1 MNKMYDYPQNFFNRE
16 LSWLEFNKRVLD
28 EARNEE
34 NPLLERVKFL
44 SIFNSNLDEFFMVRV
59 ASLLRKY
66 KDNIDSVDI
75 AGMNPSQQ
83 LEKIIEKV
91 RFLVQEQYNCY
102 NELTRL
108 LSLKQIKIH
117 KYKNL
122 CEKSKKYID
131 DYYEREIYPVLTPMV
146 IDSARPFPLLLNKT
160 LNIAALL
167 KTSTSNSHIFG
178 TIQVPSVL
186 SRLIAIPNDENR
198 VDFVLLEDVIKSNLP
213 KLFSNHEVLYSCSY
227 RITKDVDLD
236 VDEEDAMDLLETME
250 ESLKQRKWG
259 NVVRLEIESN
269 ENIDYFN
276 EILDIIVDEIE
287 IEEQYIFKINGVI
300 DFTFLN
306 KLGSLEGFDEL
317 KYEKLKMSNIK
328 IPHRTDIFGYIKEK
342 DIFVHHPYESFDII
356 VDMVRKAAEDPNVL
370 AIKQTL
376 YRVSG
381 NSPIIEALTKAAEKG
396 KQVTVL
402 VELKARFDEE
412 NNITWAKKLEKAG
425 CHVIYGVIGLKTHC
439 KILLV
444 VRKEKDKI
452 RRYVHFGT
460 GNYNDVTAKFYT
472 DMGILTA
479 DEQFGKDASTLFN
492 MLSGYASPDKMKKK
506 TIAPYDF
513 RSKFEKLIK
522 RETENAKQGKKSKII
537 AKMNSLLDKSITTEL
552 YAASQAG
559 VEIELIVRG
568 ICCLKP
574 GVKGLSE
581 NIKVRSIVGRYLEH
595 SRIYYFYNDGKE
607 EIYISSGD
615 WMYRNLNKRVE
626 TMGIVED
633 KDIQQ
638 EIKEI
643 LDLYLKDNVK
653 AKILKS
659 DGSYEKKQIA
669 ENEKRVNAQEELVG
683 FTRNKNKSLEKEFSQ
698 TLIIPVKK

>member
-59 ASLLRKY
+59 ASLL
-66 KDNIDSVDI
+66 
-75 AGMNPSQQ
+75 
-83 LEKIIEKV
+83 
-91 RFLVQEQYNCY
+91 
-102 NELTRL
+102 
-108 LSLKQIKIH
+108 
-117 KYKNL
+117 
-122 CEKSKKYID
+122 
-131 DYYEREIYPVLTPMV
+131 
-146 IDSARPFPLLLNKT
+146 
-160 LNIAALL
+160 
-167 KTSTSNSHIFG
+167 
-178 TIQVPSVL
+178 
-186 SRLIAIPNDENR
+186 
-198 VDFVLLEDVIKSNLP
+198 LP
-213 KLFSNHEVLYSCSY
+213 KLFSSHEVLYSCSY
-227 RITKDVDLD
+227 RITKDADLD

-259 NVVRLEIESN
+259 DAVRLEIESN
-269 ENIDYFN
+269 GNVEYFN

-287 IEEQYIFKINGVI
+287 IDEQYIFKINGII

-306 KLGSLEGFDEL
+306 KLGSVEGFDEL
-317 KYEKLKMSNIK
+317 KYEKVKMDNIK

-356 VDMVRKAAEDPNVL
+356 VDMVKKAAEDPNVL

-452 RRYVHFGT
+452 KRYVHFGT

-492 MLSGYASPDKMKKK
+492 MLSGYASPDNMKKI
-506 TIAPYDF
+506 TIAPYGF
-513 RSKFEKLIK
+513 RDKFEKMIR
-522 RETENAKQGKKSKII
+522 REAENAKKGKKAKII

-574 GVKGLSE
+574 GIKGLSE
-581 NIKVRSIVGRYLEH
+581 NIKVRSVVGRYLEH

-607 EIYISSGD
+607 ELYISSGD

-669 ENEKRVNAQEELVG
+669 ENEKRINAQEELVK
-683 FTRNKNKSLEKEFSQ
+683 FTHNKNKSLEKEFSQ
-698 TLIIPVKK
+698 TLIIPIGK

>member
-1 MNKMYDYPQNFFNRE
+1 MNKIYDYPQNFFNRE

-28 EARNEE
+28 EAHNEE

-44 SIFNSNLDEFFMVRV
+44 SIFNSNLDEFFMLRV

-66 KDNIDSVDI
+66 KQGIKTVDM
-75 AGMNPSQQ
+75 AGMTPKTQ
-83 LEKIIEKV
+83 LDKIIKKV
-91 RFLVQEQYNCY
+91 RFLLEEQYKCY

-108 LSLKQIKIH
+108 LSLKNIKVH

-122 CEKSKKYID
+122 CDKSKRYID

-167 KTSTSNSHIFG
+167 KTQNSNAHIFG

-186 SRLIAIPNDENR
+186 SRLIKIPTDEDR
-198 VDFVLLEDVIKSNLP
+198 VDFVLLEDVIKSKLY

-227 RITKDVDLD
+227 RITKDADLE
-236 VDEEDAMDLLETME
+236 VDEEDTIDLLETME

-259 NVVRLEIESN
+259 DAVRLEIETGPNN
-269 ENIDYFN
+269 EYFN
-276 EILDIIVDEIE
+276 KILNIIVDEIE
-287 IEEQYIFKINGVI
+287 IDEQYIFKTNGVI
-300 DFTFLN
+300 DFIFLN
-306 KLGSLEGFDEL
+306 KLGSLNGFDDL
-317 KYEKLKMSNIK
+317 KYEKVKVDNIK

-356 VDMVRKAAEDPNVL
+356 VDMIKKAAEDPNVL

-439 KILLV
+439 KILLI

-452 RRYVHFGT
+452 KRYVHFGT

-479 DEQFGKDASTLFN
+479 DETFGADASILFN
-492 MLSGYASPDKMKKK
+492 MLSGYAAPNDMKKI
-506 TIAPYDF
+506 TIAPYGF
-513 RSKFEKLIK
+513 RNKFEEMIR
-522 RETENAKQGKKSKII
+522 RETQNAKQGKKAKII

-574 GVKGLSE
+574 GIKGLSE

-633 KDIQQ
+633 SDIQQ

-653 AKILKS
+653 AKILQS
-659 DGSYEKKQIA
+659 DGSYKLNNIK
-669 ENEKRVNAQEELVG
+669 ENEKRVNAQEELVK
-683 FTRNKNKSLEKEFSQ
+683 FTHNKNKNLEKEFSQ
-698 TLIIPVKK
+698 TIIIPMVK

>member
-28 EARNEE
+28 EAYNEE

-59 ASLLRKY
+59 ASLLRKD
-66 KDNIDSVDI
+66 KKGIDEVDI
-75 AGMNPSQQ
+75 SGMNPSQQ

-91 RFLVQEQYNCY
+91 RFLVEEQYKCY

-108 LSLKQIKIH
+108 LSLKNIKIH

-122 CEKSKKYID
+122 CQKSKKYID

-167 KTSTSNSHIFG
+167 KSKNSNAHIFG

-186 SRLIAIPNDENR
+186 SRLIAIPNEENR
-198 VDFVLLEDVIKSNLP
+198 VDFVLLEDVIKS
-213 KLFSNHEVLYSCSY
+213 KLHKVFSNHEVLYSCSY
-227 RITKDVDLD
+227 KITKDADLE
-236 VDEEDAMDLLETME
+236 VDEEDTIDLLETME
-250 ESLKQRKWG
+250 EFLKQRKWG
-259 NVVRLEIESN
+259 DAVRLEIETNGNN
-269 ENIDYFN
+269 EYFN

-287 IEEQYIFKINGVI
+287 IDEQYIFKINETI
-300 DFTFLN
+300 DLTFLN
-306 KLGSLEGFDEL
+306 KLGSLKGFDEL
-317 KYEKLKMSNIK
+317 KYEKVKADTIK

-356 VDMVRKAAEDPNVL
+356 VDMVKKAAEDPNVL

-444 VRKEKDKI
+444 VRKEKDQIK
-452 RRYVHFGT
+452 RYVHFGT

-472 DMGILTA
+472 DMGIITA
-479 DEQFGKDASTLFN
+479 DETFGADATILFN
-492 MLSGYASPDKMKKK
+492 MLSGYALPNDMKKL
-506 TIAPYDF
+506 TIAPYKF
-513 RSKFEKLIK
+513 RHKFEDMIR
-522 RETENAKQGKKSKII
+522 REAEYAKKGKKAKII

-574 GVKGLSE
+574 GIKGLSE
-581 NIKVRSIVGRYLEH
+581 NIKVRSVVGRYLEH

-633 KDIQQ
+633 KDIRK

-643 LDLYLKDNVK
+643 LELYLKDNVK

-659 DGSYEKKQIA
+659 DGSYEKQTIS
-669 ENEKRVNAQEELVG
+669 ENEKRINVQEELVK
-683 FTRNKNKSLEKEFSQ
+683 FTHNRNKRLEKEFNQ
-698 TLIIPVKK
+698 TLMVPMIG

>member
-28 EARNEE
+28 EAHNEE

-59 ASLLRKY
+59 ASLLAKY
-66 KDNIDSVDI
+66 KKGIDKVDI
-75 AGMNPSQQ
+75 AGMNASQQ
-83 LEKIIEKV
+83 LDEIIKKV
-91 RFLVQEQYNCY
+91 RFLTEEQYKCY

-108 LSLKQIKIH
+108 LSLKHIKIH

-167 KTSTSNSHIFG
+167 KTQSSNAHIFG
-178 TIQVPSVL
+178 TIQVPSVI
-186 SRLIAIPNDENR
+186 SRLITIPSEENR
-198 VDFVLLEDVIKSNLP
+198 VELVLLEDIIKSKLE
-213 KLFSNHEVLYSCSY
+213 KLFSSHEVLYSCSY
-227 RITKDVDLD
+227 RITKDADLD
-236 VDEEDAMDLLETME
+236 VDEEDTMDLLETME

-259 NVVRLEIESN
+259 DAVRLEIESN
-269 ENIDYFN
+269 GNSKYFD
-276 EILDIIVDEIE
+276 EILEKIVDEIE
-287 IEEQYIFKINGVI
+287 IEEKYIFEINGVI
-300 DFTFLN
+300 DLTFLN
-306 KLGSLEGFDEL
+306 KLGSLNGFDEL
-317 KYEKLKMSNIK
+317 KYEKVKVDNIK

-356 VDMVRKAAEDPNVL
+356 VDMVKKAAEDPNVL

-425 CHVIYGVIGLKTHC
+425 CHVIYGMIGFKTHC

-444 VRKEKDKI
+444 VRKEKNKI
-452 RRYVHFGT
+452 KRYVHFGT

-472 DMGILTA
+472 DMGIITA
-479 DEQFGKDASTLFN
+479 DEAFGADASILFN
-492 MLSGYASPDKMKKK
+492 MLSGYASPDNMKKI
-506 TIAPYDF
+506 TIAPYGF
-513 RSKFEKLIK
+513 RAKFEEMIR
-522 RETENAKQGKKSKII
+522 RETENAKQGKKAKII
-537 AKMNSLLDKSITTEL
+537 AKMNSLLDKSISTEL

-574 GVKGLSE
+574 GIKGLSE

-633 KDIQQ
+633 KDIRQ

-653 AKILKS
+653 AKILQS
-659 DGSYEKKQIA
+659 DGSYKKSVVA
-669 ENEKRVNAQEELVG
+669 ENAKKINAQEELVK
-683 FTRNKNKSLEKEFSQ
+683 FTHNKNKSLEKEFSQ
-698 TLIIPVKK
+698 TIIAPAMN

>member
-16 LSWLEFNKRVLD
+16 LSWLEFNRRVLD

-59 ASLLRKY
+59 ASLLRKH
-66 KDNIDSVDI
+66 KKNIDLVDI

-91 RFLVQEQYNCY
+91 RFLIEEQYSCY

-108 LSLKQIKIH
+108 LSLKNIKIH

-167 KTSTSNSHIFG
+167 KTSNSNAHVFG
-178 TIQVPSVL
+178 TIQVPSVIN
-186 SRLIAIPNDENR
+186 RLIAIPNDENR

-213 KLFSNHEVLYSCSY
+213 KLFSSHEVLYSCSY
-227 RITKDVDLD
+227 RITKDADLD

-259 NVVRLEIESN
+259 DAVRLEIESN
-269 ENIDYFN
+269 GNSEYFN

-287 IEEQYIFKINGVI
+287 IDDKYIFKINGII

-317 KYEKLKMSNIK
+317 KYENVKMANIK

-356 VDMVRKAAEDPNVL
+356 VDMVKKAAEDPNVL

-452 RRYVHFGT
+452 KRYVHFGT

-492 MLSGYASPDKMKKK
+492 MLSGYASPDNMEKI
-506 TIAPYDF
+506 TIAPYGF
-513 RSKFEKLIK
+513 RDKFEKMIR
-522 RETENAKQGKKSKII
+522 RETENAKQGKKAKII

-574 GVKGLSE
+574 GIKGLSE
-581 NIKVRSIVGRYLEH
+581 NIRVRSIVGRYLEH

-659 DGSYEKKQIA
+659 DGSYEKKQLA
-669 ENEKRVNAQEELVG
+669 ENEKRINAQEELVE
-683 FTRNKNKSLEKEFSQ
+683 FTYNKNKSLEKEFSQ
-698 TLIIPVKK
+698 TLIIPVGK

>member
-1 MNKMYDYPQNFFNRE
+1 
-16 LSWLEFNKRVLD
+16 
-28 EARNEE
+28 
-34 NPLLERVKFL
+34 
-44 SIFNSNLDEFFMVRV
+44 
-59 ASLLRKY
+59 
-66 KDNIDSVDI
+66 
-75 AGMNPSQQ
+75 
-83 LEKIIEKV
+83 
-91 RFLVQEQYNCY
+91 
-102 NELTRL
+102 
-108 LSLKQIKIH
+108 
-117 KYKNL
+117 
-122 CEKSKKYID
+122 
-131 DYYEREIYPVLTPMV
+131 MV

-167 KTSTSNSHIFG
+167 KTQNSNAHIFG

-186 SRLIAIPNDENR
+186 SRLIKIPTDEDR
-198 VDFVLLEDVIKSNLP
+198 VDFVLLEDVIKSKLY

-227 RITKDVDLD
+227 RITKDADLE
-236 VDEEDAMDLLETME
+236 VDEEDTIDLLETME

-259 NVVRLEIESN
+259 DAVRLEIETGPNN
-269 ENIDYFN
+269 EYFN
-276 EILDIIVDEIE
+276 KILNIIVDEIE
-287 IEEQYIFKINGVI
+287 IDEQYIFKTNGVI

-306 KLGSLEGFDEL
+306 KLGSLNGFDDL
-317 KYEKLKMSNIK
+317 KYEKVKVDNIK

-342 DIFVHHPYESFDII
+342 DIFVHHHYESFDII
-356 VDMVRKAAEDPNVL
+356 VDMIKKAAEDPNVL

-439 KILLV
+439 KILLI

-452 RRYVHFGT
+452 KRYVHFGT

-479 DEQFGKDASTLFN
+479 DETFGADASILFN
-492 MLSGYASPDKMKKK
+492 MLSGYAAPNDMKKI
-506 TIAPYDF
+506 TIAPYGF
-513 RSKFEKLIK
+513 RNKFEEMIR
-522 RETENAKQGKKSKII
+522 RETQNAKQGKKAKII

-574 GVKGLSE
+574 GIKGLSE

-633 KDIQQ
+633 SDIQQ

-653 AKILKS
+653 AKILQS
-659 DGSYEKKQIA
+659 DASYKLNNIK
-669 ENEKRVNAQEELVG
+669 ENEKRVNAQEELVK
-683 FTRNKNKSLEKEFSQ
+683 FTHNKNKNLEKEFSQ
-698 TLIIPVKK
+698 TIIIPMVK

>member
-59 ASLLRKY
+59 ASLL
-66 KDNIDSVDI
+66 
-75 AGMNPSQQ
+75 
-83 LEKIIEKV
+83 
-91 RFLVQEQYNCY
+91 
-102 NELTRL
+102 
-108 LSLKQIKIH
+108 
-117 KYKNL
+117 
-122 CEKSKKYID
+122 
-131 DYYEREIYPVLTPMV
+131 
-146 IDSARPFPLLLNKT
+146 
-160 LNIAALL
+160 
-167 KTSTSNSHIFG
+167 
-178 TIQVPSVL
+178 
-186 SRLIAIPNDENR
+186 
-198 VDFVLLEDVIKSNLP
+198 LP
-213 KLFSNHEVLYSCSY
+213 KLFSSHEVLYSCSY
-227 RITKDVDLD
+227 RITKDADLD

-259 NVVRLEIESN
+259 DAVRLEIESN
-269 ENIDYFN
+269 GNVEYFN

-287 IEEQYIFKINGVI
+287 IDEQYIFKINGII

-306 KLGSLEGFDEL
+306 KLGSVEGFDEL
-317 KYEKLKMSNIK
+317 KYEKVKMANIK
-328 IPHRTDIFGYIKEK
+328 IPHRTDILGYIKEK

-356 VDMVRKAAEDPNVL
+356 VDMVKKAAEDPNVL

-452 RRYVHFGT
+452 KRYVHFGT

-492 MLSGYASPDKMKKK
+492 MLSGYASPDNMEKI
-506 TIAPYDF
+506 TIAPYGF
-513 RSKFEKLIK
+513 RDKFEKMIR
-522 RETENAKQGKKSKII
+522 RETENAKKGKKAKII

-574 GVKGLSE
+574 GIKGLSE
-581 NIKVRSIVGRYLEH
+581 NIKVRSVVGRYLEH

-607 EIYISSGD
+607 ELYISSGD

-669 ENEKRVNAQEELVG
+669 ENEKRINAQEELVK
-683 FTRNKNKSLEKEFSQ
+683 FTHNKNKSLEKEFSQ
-698 TLIIPVKK
+698 TLIIPIGK

>member
-59 ASLLRKY
+59 ASLLRKH
-66 KDNIDSVDI
+66 KKNIDLVDI

-91 RFLVQEQYNCY
+91 RFLIEEQYSCY

-108 LSLKQIKIH
+108 LSLKNIKIH

-167 KTSTSNSHIFG
+167 KTSNSNAHVFG
-178 TIQVPSVL
+178 TIQVPSVIN
-186 SRLIAIPNDENR
+186 RLIAILNDENR

-213 KLFSNHEVLYSCSY
+213 KLFSSHEVLYSCSY
-227 RITKDVDLD
+227 RITKDADLD

-259 NVVRLEIESN
+259 DAVRLEIESN
-269 ENIDYFN
+269 GNSEYFN

-287 IEEQYIFKINGVI
+287 IDDKYIFKINGII

-317 KYEKLKMSNIK
+317 KYENVKMANIK

-356 VDMVRKAAEDPNVL
+356 VDMVKKAAEDPNVL

-452 RRYVHFGT
+452 KRYVHFGT

-492 MLSGYASPDKMKKK
+492 MLSGYASPDNMEKI
-506 TIAPYDF
+506 TIAPYGF
-513 RSKFEKLIK
+513 RDKFEKMIR
-522 RETENAKQGKKSKII
+522 RETENAKQGKKAKII

-574 GVKGLSE
+574 GIKGLSE
-581 NIKVRSIVGRYLEH
+581 NIRVRSIVGRYLEH

-659 DGSYEKKQIA
+659 DGSYEKKQLA
-669 ENEKRVNAQEELVG
+669 ENEKRINAQEELVE
-683 FTRNKNKSLEKEFSQ
+683 FTYNKNKSLEKEFSQ
-698 TLIIPVKK
+698 TLIIPVGK

>member
-59 ASLLRKY
+59 ASLLRNHKN
-66 KDNIDSVDI
+66 NIDSVDI

-91 RFLVQEQYNCY
+91 RFLIEEQYSCY

-108 LSLKQIKIH
+108 LSLKHIKIH

-131 DYYEREIYPVLTPMV
+131 DYYEREIYPVLTPMI

-167 KTSTSNSHIFG
+167 KTSNSNAHIFG
-178 TIQVPSVL
+178 TIQVPSVIN
-186 SRLIAIPNDENR
+186 RLIEIPNDENR

-213 KLFSNHEVLYSCSY
+213 KLFSSHEVLYSCSY
-227 RITKDVDLD
+227 RITKDADLD

-259 NVVRLEIESN
+259 DAVRLEIESN
-269 ENIDYFN
+269 GNDEYFN

-287 IEEQYIFKINGVI
+287 IDEQYIFKINGII

-306 KLGSLEGFDEL
+306 KLGSVEGFDEL
-317 KYEKLKMSNIK
+317 KYEKVKMANIK

-356 VDMVRKAAEDPNVL
+356 VDMVKKAAEDPNVL

-452 RRYVHFGT
+452 KRYVHFGT

-492 MLSGYASPDKMKKK
+492 MLSGYASPDNMKKI
-506 TIAPYDF
+506 TIAPYGF
-513 RSKFEKLIK
+513 RDKFEKMIR
-522 RETENAKQGKKSKII
+522 REAENAKKGKKAKII

-574 GVKGLSE
+574 GIKGLSE

-607 EIYISSGD
+607 ELYISSGD

-669 ENEKRVNAQEELVG
+669 ENEKRINAQEELVK
-683 FTRNKNKSLEKEFSQ
+683 FTHNKNKSLEKEFSQ
-698 TLIIPVKK
+698 TLIIPIGK

>member
-59 ASLLRKY
+59 ASLLRKH
-66 KDNIDSVDI
+66 KKNIDSVDI

-91 RFLVQEQYNCY
+91 RFLIEEQYSCY

-108 LSLKQIKIH
+108 LSLKHIKIH

-131 DYYEREIYPVLTPMV
+131 DYYEREIYPVLTPMI

-167 KTSTSNSHIFG
+167 KTSNSNAHIFG
-178 TIQVPSVL
+178 TIQVPSVIN
-186 SRLIAIPNDENR
+186 RLIAVPNDENR
-198 VDFVLLEDVIKSNLP
+198 IDFVLLEDVIKSKLY
-213 KLFSNHEVLYSCSY
+213 KLFSSHEVLYSCSY
-227 RITKDVDLD
+227 RITKDAALD

-259 NVVRLEIESN
+259 DAVRLEIESN
-269 ENIDYFN
+269 GNNEYFN

-287 IEEQYIFKINGVI
+287 IDEQYIFKINGII

-306 KLGSLEGFDEL
+306 KLGSVKGFDEL
-317 KYEKLKMSNIK
+317 KYENVKMDNIK

-342 DIFVHHPYESFDII
+342 DIFVHNPYESFDII
-356 VDMVRKAAEDPNVL
+356 VDMVKKAAEDPNVL

-381 NSPIIEALTKAAEKG
+381 NSSIIEALTKAAEKG

-452 RRYVHFGT
+452 KRYVHFGT

-492 MLSGYASPDKMKKK
+492 MLSGYASPDNMEKI
-506 TIAPYDF
+506 TIAPYGF
-513 RSKFEKLIK
+513 RDKFEKMIR
-522 RETENAKQGKKSKII
+522 RETENAKKGKKAKII

-574 GVKGLSE
+574 GIKGLSE
-581 NIKVRSIVGRYLEH
+581 NIKVRSVVGRYLEH

-607 EIYISSGD
+607 ELYISSGD

-633 KDIQQ
+633 KDIQH

-653 AKILKS
+653 AKILKN
-659 DGSYEKKQIA
+659 DGSYERKQIA
-669 ENEKRVNAQEELVG
+669 ENEKRINAQEELVK
-683 FTRNKNKSLEKEFSQ
+683 FTHNKNKSLEKEFSQ
-698 TLIIPVKK
+698 TLIIPAGK

>member
-59 ASLLRKY
+59 AYLLRQHKENV
-66 KDNIDSVDI
+66 DLVDI

-91 RFLVQEQYNCY
+91 RFLIEEQYSCY

-108 LSLKQIKIH
+108 LSLKNIKIH

-167 KTSTSNSHIFG
+167 KTSNSNAHIFG
-178 TIQVPSVL
+178 TIQVPSVIN
-186 SRLIAIPNDENR
+186 RLIAIPNDENR

-213 KLFSNHEVLYSCSY
+213 KLFSSHEVLYSCSY
-227 RITKDVDLD
+227 RITKDADLD

-259 NVVRLEIESN
+259 DAVRLEIESN
-269 ENIDYFN
+269 GNSEYFN

-287 IEEQYIFKINGVI
+287 IDDKYIFKINGII

-317 KYEKLKMSNIK
+317 KYENVKMANIK

-356 VDMVRKAAEDPNVL
+356 VDMVKKAAEDPNVL

-452 RRYVHFGT
+452 KRYVHFGT

-492 MLSGYASPDKMKKK
+492 MLSGYASPDNMEKI
-506 TIAPYDF
+506 TIAPYGF
-513 RSKFEKLIK
+513 RDKFEKMIR
-522 RETENAKQGKKSKII
+522 RETENAKQGKKAKII

-574 GVKGLSE
+574 GIKGLSE
-581 NIKVRSIVGRYLEH
+581 NIRVRSIVGRYLEH

-659 DGSYEKKQIA
+659 DGSYEKKQLA
-669 ENEKRVNAQEELVG
+669 ENEKRINAQEELVK
-683 FTRNKNKSLEKEFSQ
+683 FTYNKNKSLEKEFSQ
-698 TLIIPVKK
+698 TLIIPVGK

>member
-108 LSLKQIKIH
+108 LSLKHIKIH

-492 MLSGYASPDKMKKK
+492 MLSGYASPDKMKKI

-595 SRIYYFYNDGKE
+595 SRIYYFYNGGKE

>member
-59 ASLLRKY
+59 ASLLRKH
-66 KDNIDSVDI
+66 KKNIDLVDI

-91 RFLVQEQYNCY
+91 RFLIEEQYSCY

-108 LSLKQIKIH
+108 LSLKNIKIH

-167 KTSTSNSHIFG
+167 KTSNSNAHVFG
-178 TIQVPSVL
+178 TIQVLSVIN
-186 SRLIAIPNDENR
+186 RLIAIPNDENR

-213 KLFSNHEVLYSCSY
+213 KLFSSHEVLYSCSY
-227 RITKDVDLD
+227 RITKDADLD

-259 NVVRLEIESN
+259 DAVRLEIESN
-269 ENIDYFN
+269 GNSEYFN

-287 IEEQYIFKINGVI
+287 IDDKYIFKINGII

-317 KYEKLKMSNIK
+317 KYENVKMANIK

-356 VDMVRKAAEDPNVL
+356 VDMVKKAAEDPNVL

-452 RRYVHFGT
+452 KRYVHFGT

-492 MLSGYASPDKMKKK
+492 MLSGYASPDNMEKI
-506 TIAPYDF
+506 TIAPYGF
-513 RSKFEKLIK
+513 RDKFEKMIR
-522 RETENAKQGKKSKII
+522 RETENAKQGKKAKII

-574 GVKGLSE
+574 GIKGLSE
-581 NIKVRSIVGRYLEH
+581 NIRVRSIVGRYLEH

-659 DGSYEKKQIA
+659 DGSYEKKQLA
-669 ENEKRVNAQEELVG
+669 ENEKRINAQEELVE
-683 FTRNKNKSLEKEFSQ
+683 FTYNKNKSLEKEFSQ
-698 TLIIPVKK
+698 TLIIPVGK

>member
-108 LSLKQIKIH
+108 LSLKHIKIH

-492 MLSGYASPDKMKKK
+492 MLSGYASPDKMKKI